1 MSKLLV
7 EKNELD
13 LNNSQLKMIK
23 SGWGEDSVLKS
34 IVKKITYYSDGLKVK
49 GYVAYPKDSTG
60 KYPCIIWNR
69 GGIGN
74 AGAIDAF
81 NARGIFGQIA
91 SWGYVVFATQYRGND
106 GGEGNDEFGGSD
118 INDVLNLIPL
128 ADEIEVADRSTWGI
142 EGWSRGGM
150 MTYLTLTK
158 SDIFKAAIVTGG
170 IANLRCNAD
179 ESPFMKKL
187 YQATMGKYGSEN
199 FQNKCNTRSIINF
212 AEKLSTKTPLLLMH
226 GTNDN
231 RVLPHDTLDLSSKLI
246 ELNIKFRLVMFE
258 GGDHF
263 LKIHRKEVDTLR
275 KMWFAKHLK
284 QNKHQF

>member
-1 MSKLLV
+1 MSKLII

-13 LNNSQLKMIK
+13 LTNSQLKMIK
-23 SGWGEDSVLKS
+23 SGWGEDSVQKS
-34 IVKKITYYSDGLKVK
+34 VVEKITYYSDGLKIK
-49 GYVAYPKDSTG
+49 GYVASPKNYSR

-91 SWGYVVFATQYRGND
+91 SWGYVVFASQYRGND
-106 GGEGNDEFGGSD
+106 GGEGSDEFGGND
-118 INDVLNLIPL
+118 INDILNMIPL
-128 ADEIEVADRSTWGI
+128 ADEIETADKSKWGI

-150 MTYLTLTK
+150 MTYLTLTQT
-158 SDIFKAAIVTGG
+158 DIFKAAIVTGG

-212 AEKLSTKTPLLLMH
+212 ANKLSRNTPFLLMH
-226 GTNDN
+226 GTDDK
-231 RVLPHDTLDLSSKLI
+231 RVLPHDTLDLSAKLI
-246 ELNIKFRLVMFE
+246 ALEIKFRLVMFE

-263 LKIHRKEVDTLR
+263 LKTHRNEVDALR
-275 KMWFAKHLK
+275 KMWFDKHLK
-284 QNKHQF
+284 QNEHQF